1 MPAMRVLA
9 STHHVRR
16 IQARALRALLLVA
29 LLLPHAPGCSAIRK
43 PAPWLAPAQP
53 TTPTGGVTGELV
65 IPEAAAATSEPVV
78 VYLEPQET
86 AKASSAARIATV
98 TQHRGTLQPEFLAVA
113 RGDAVRFLNEDEVY
127 QQIFSASE
135 PNHFDTGLLR
145 RGESSVVRMRRPGV
159 VRLYS
164 ALDETTAGVVYVSP
178 SPYFA
183 VVYPPARFEIRDV
196 PAGRYQLHTWCE
208 TGRPLSRE
216 LDIPPGA
223 PTLLEIRDEEL
234 WQTP

>member
-1 MPAMRVLA
+1 MTR
-9 STHHVRR
+9 HVRR

-53 TTPTGGVTGELV
+53 TTPTGRVIGELV
-65 IPEAAAATSEPVV
+65 IPEAAAAVSEPVV
-78 VYLEPQET
+78 VYLEPRET
-86 AKASSAARIATV
+86 GAQASSAVRIATV
-98 TQHRGTLQPEFLAVA
+98 MQRRGTLQPEFLAVA

-145 RGESSVVRMRRPGV
+145 RGESSVVRMRGPGV

-164 ALDETTAGVVYVSP
+164 ALDETTAGVIYVSP

-223 PTLLEIRDEEL
+223 PTSLEIRDEEL